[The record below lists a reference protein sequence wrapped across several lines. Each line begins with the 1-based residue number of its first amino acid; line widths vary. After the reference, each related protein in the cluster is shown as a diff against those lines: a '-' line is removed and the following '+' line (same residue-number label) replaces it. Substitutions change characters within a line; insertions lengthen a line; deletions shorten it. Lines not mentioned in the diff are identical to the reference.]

1 MKIIVEGEFD
11 KVVFVWVI
19 DLYFVSSVNAV
30 VMMVVSCWLNLNC
43 YYFYMV
49 FDGENVFFGFLLE
62 WLWWWCDK
70 VLCIEVL
77 VGIVVNNFDDK

>member
-1 MKIIVEGEFD
+1 
-11 KVVFVWVI
+11 
-19 DLYFVSSVNAV
+19 
-30 VMMVVSCWLNLNC
+30 
-43 YYFYMV
+43 MV